1 MTNKLKL
8 FTLPN
13 IVTIA
18 NLACGFV
25 GIQQAFEGNL
35 QNASYC
41 IYLAA
46 IFDFL
51 DGFVARLFKSTSE
64 LGKQLDSLCDVVSFG
79 VLPGFMVF
87 SLLVDYKWVA
97 IIIPLFSALRLAK
110 FNVDERQS
118 ESFRG
123 VPTPMNALFISS
135 LTFILNGNIVSP
147 EINGVL
153 IALVVFSSFMLIIE
167 MPLIALKFSTF
178 AFKENIYKYL
188 LLFLSLVFVVLLK
201 WDSFVFIYFTYLLF
215 SLLQNIKPKLSK

>member
-25 GIQQAFEGNL
+25 GIQQVFEGNL
-35 QNASYC
+35 QYASYC

-46 IFDFL
+46 FFDFL
-51 DGFVARLFKSTSE
+51 DGFVARLFKTTSE

-79 VLPGFMVF
+79 VLPGFMVYT
-87 SLLVDYKWVA
+87 LLVEYKWIA
-97 IIIPLFSALRLAK
+97 MIIPLYSALRLAK

-123 VPTPMNALFISS
+123 VPTPMNALFVSS
-135 LTFILNGNIVSP
+135 LTFILNGNIISS
-147 EINGVL
+147 EINWIL
-153 IALVVFSSFMLIIE
+153 IVLVVFSTLMLVVE
-167 MPLIALKFSTF
+167 MPLIALKFNSF
-178 AFKENIYKYL
+178 AFRENIYKYL
-188 LLFLSLVFVVLLK
+188 ILFLSLVFVVLLK
-201 WDSFVFIYFTYLLF
+201 WDSFVFIYFTYLFF
-215 SLLQNIKPKLSK
+215 SFLQNIKPKLSK

>member
-1 MTNKLKL
+1 MANKLKL

-25 GIQQAFEGNL
+25 GIQQVFEGNL

-87 SLLVDYKWVA
+87 ALLVEYKWIA

-123 VPTPMNALFISS
+123 VPTPMNALFVSS
-135 LTFILNGNIVSP
+135 LTFVLNESIVSA
-147 EINGVL
+147 EINGFS
-153 IALVVFSSFMLIIE
+153 IALVVFASLMLVVE

-178 AFKENIYKYL
+178 GFRENIYKYL

-215 SLLQNIKPKLSK
+215 SFLQNIKPKLSK

>member
-1 MTNKLKL
+1 MSNNLKL

-25 GIQQAFEGNL
+25 GIQQVFEGNL

-79 VLPGFMVF
+79 ALPGFMVF
-87 SLLVDYKWVA
+87 SLLVEYKWLA
-97 IIIPLFSALRLAK
+97 ILIPLFSALRLAK

-123 VPTPMNALFISS
+123 VPTPMNALFVSS

-147 EINGVL
+147 EINWVL
-153 IALVVFSSFMLIIE
+153 IVLVVFSSLMLVVE

-178 AFKENIYKYL
+178 DFKANIYKYL
-188 LLFLSLVFVVLLK
+188 LLFLSMVFVVLLK

-215 SLLQNIKPKLSK
+215 SFLQNIKSNLSK

>member
-1 MTNKLKL
+1 MANKLKL

-25 GIQQAFEGNL
+25 GIQQVFEGNL

-87 SLLVDYKWVA
+87 ALLVEYKWIA

-118 ESFRG
+118 ERIVCFQPHVCFKREHSVSRNKWVFDCLSCFCVIDVGGR
-123 VPTPMNALFISS
+123 NAIDR
-135 LTFILNGNIVSP
+135 
-147 EINGVL
+147 
-153 IALVVFSSFMLIIE
+153 IE
-167 MPLIALKFSTF
+167 
-178 AFKENIYKYL
+178 
-188 LLFLSLVFVVLLK
+188 V
-201 WDSFVFIYFTYLLF
+201 
-215 SLLQNIKPKLSK
+215 

>member
-1 MTNKLKL
+1 MSNNLKL

-25 GIQQAFEGNL
+25 GIQQVFEGNL

-87 SLLVDYKWVA
+87 SLLVEYKWFA
-97 IIIPLFSALRLAK
+97 IFIPLFSALRLAK

-118 ESFRG
+118 ESFIG
-123 VPTPMNALFISS
+123 VPTPMNALFVSS
-135 LTFILNGNIVSP
+135 LTFMLNGNIVSP
-147 EINGVL
+147 EINWVL
-153 IALVVFSSFMLIIE
+153 IVLVVFSSLMLVVE

-178 AFKENIYKYL
+178 AFRTNIYKYL

-215 SLLQNIKPKLSK
+215 SFLQNIKSNLSK